1 MFFHS
6 VLPVC
11 EVSVS
16 ASLGNVSAGLSG
28 AMRTCWHLPAFGAC
42 PGGVAMRRDPEPGPT
57 RGDRG
62 ELSDLFVRPF
72 TTLSQGG
79 GLGVHDSHRAGRES
93 WIPS

>member
-1 MFFHS
+1 
-6 VLPVC
+6 
-11 EVSVS
+11 
-16 ASLGNVSAGLSG
+16 
-28 AMRTCWHLPAFGAC
+28 
-42 PGGVAMRRDPEPGPT
+42 MRRDPEPGPT

-62 ELSDLFVRPF
+62 ELSGLFVRPF